1 MKKLL
6 LITLLSLI
14 TLSLTTTPNLKDTTT
29 DFYSNIIEGM
39 IEGLSK
45 DNSKK
50 CLSDYKTSK
59 DSLIVIGQDFMNE
72 ILSGVDFSTAIF
84 NAANKILKDHSN
96 MILDCNILMLAG
108 ILNNLLLE
116 DSRRII
122 IEKVANNRE
131 DLYKVVP
138 SVISNLK
145 KGDFKNSA
153 FYLGK
158 AIQIVFDYY
167 VF

>member
-84 NAANKILKDHSN
+84 NVANKILKDHSN
-96 MILDCNILMLAG
+96 MILDCNILMLTG
-108 ILNNLLLE
+108 VLNNLLLE

>member
-45 DNSKK
+45 DNNKK

-96 MILDCNILMLAG
+96 MILDCNILMLTG
-108 ILNNLLLE
+108 VLNNLLLE

>member
-45 DNSKK
+45 ENSQK

-84 NAANKILKDHSN
+84 NAANKILMEHSN
-96 MILDCNILMLAG
+96 MIGDCNILMLAG
-108 ILNNLLLE
+108 VLNEFLSE
-116 DSRRII
+116 DSRRIL

-153 FYLGK
+153 FYFGK

-167 VF
+167 VN

>member
-96 MILDCNILMLAG
+96 MILDCNILMLTG
-108 ILNNLLLE
+108 VLNNLLLE

>member
-96 MILDCNILMLAG
+96 MIVDCNILMLAG

>member
-1 MKKLL
+1 
-6 LITLLSLI
+6 
-14 TLSLTTTPNLKDTTT
+14 
-29 DFYSNIIEGM
+29 
-39 IEGLSK
+39 
-45 DNSKK
+45 
-50 CLSDYKTSK
+50 
-59 DSLIVIGQDFMNE
+59 MNE

-84 NAANKILKDHSN
+84 NVANKILKDHSN

-108 ILNNLLLE
+108 VLNEFLSE
-116 DSRRII
+116 DSRRIL

>member
-84 NAANKILKDHSN
+84 NAANKILMEHSN
-96 MILDCNILMLAG
+96 MIGDCNILMLAG
-108 ILNNLLLE
+108 VLNEFLSE
-116 DSRRII
+116 DSRRIL

-153 FYLGK
+153 FYFGK

>member
-50 CLSDYKTSK
+50 CLSDYKASK

-84 NAANKILKDHSN
+84 NVANKILKDHSN
-96 MILDCNILMLAG
+96 MIADCNILMLAG
-108 ILNNLLLE
+108 VLNNLLSE
-116 DSRRII
+116 DSRRILV
-122 IEKVANNRE
+122 EKVANNRE

-158 AIQIVFDYY
+158 AFQIVFDYY
-167 VF
+167 VY

>member
-96 MILDCNILMLAG
+96 MIGDCNILMLAG
-108 ILNNLLLE
+108 VLNEFLSE
-116 DSRRII
+116 DSRRIL